1 MPGTAVGRSR
11 PWLVTWTVLA
21 GTFAVGINF
30 TILAVSRPAIAED
43 LGADVSTLVW
53 LISGPILANALFT
66 ATAGKLG
73 DLHGHR
79 RVYLLGIGGSMVF
92 AVASALAWDSWS
104 LIGFRVAGAV
114 VGSAAAPASMAI
126 INLMFPPAQRS
137 GALGYWSLVAA
148 GGPVIGLIVG
158 GPLVDA
164 FGWRAIFWIQVPL
177 LAIALTMAWRVLP
190 ETERARQTR
199 FDVVGNVALGVALLA
214 LLIGVERGRS
224 WGWGSAATIACFG
237 LAAVAAAAFVRIESV
252 VEHPLLPVQYFRTR
266 SFTLPIVVIFF
277 AQFGYMGGFILAPKL
292 LDEIGGESATRISAL
307 LIPRPLTFA
316 IAGAAAGWFMR
327 RLGMRN
333 IAAIGTALVVV
344 SLMMIAAV
352 SADLDTWVVVGAIAL
367 SGLGMGMVQPAIAA
381 SVANSVDDRD
391 LGVAGAAQQM
401 SVQVSTSL
409 GMNLLDTVQAGLVA
423 TSGLAGSYATSY
435 HVGAALTM
443 GGVVAAWFIP
453 KRVARSTRS
462 VP

>member
-1 MPGTAVGRSR
+1 MTTPTTTRRSAN
-11 PWLVTWTVLA
+11 PWVVTWTVLA
-21 GTFAVGINF
+21 GSFAVGINF
-30 TILAVSRPAIAED
+30 TILAVSRPEIADD
-43 LGADVSTLVW
+43 LRADVSTLVW

-73 DLHGHR
+73 DLYGHR
-79 RVYLLGIGGSMVF
+79 RVYLLGIGGSVVF
-92 AVASALAWDSWS
+92 AMASALAWDSWS

-114 VGSAAAPASMAI
+114 VGAAAAPASMAI

-137 GALGYWSLVAA
+137 KALGYWSLVAA
-148 GGPVIGLIVG
+148 GGPVIGLIIG

-164 FGWRAIFWIQVPL
+164 FGWRAIFLIQVPL
-177 LAIALTMAWRVLP
+177 LAIALAMAWRVLP
-190 ETERARQTR
+190 ETDRAEQTT
-199 FDVVGNVALGVALLA
+199 FDVLGNVMLGVALLA

-224 WGWGSAATIACFG
+224 WGWGSAPTVGCFV
-237 LAAVAAAAFVRIESV
+237 LAGVASV
-252 VEHPLLPVQYFRTR
+252 LFIRVELRVDHPLLPVQYFRTR
-266 SFTLPIVVIFF
+266 SFTMPIVVIFF

-292 LDEIGGESATRISAL
+292 LDEIGHESATHISTL

-333 IAAIGTALVVV
+333 IAAIGSMLVVV
-344 SLMMIAAV
+344 SLMM
-352 SADLDTWVVVGAIAL
+352 
-367 SGLGMGMVQPAIAA
+367 IAA

-401 SVQVSTSL
+401 SVQVATSL

-423 TSGLAGSYATSY
+423 TSGLAASYASSY
-435 HVGAALTM
+435 HLGALLTL
-443 GGVVAAWFIP
+443 GGVVAAWFVP
-453 KRVARSTRS
+453 KRTA
-462 VP
+462 